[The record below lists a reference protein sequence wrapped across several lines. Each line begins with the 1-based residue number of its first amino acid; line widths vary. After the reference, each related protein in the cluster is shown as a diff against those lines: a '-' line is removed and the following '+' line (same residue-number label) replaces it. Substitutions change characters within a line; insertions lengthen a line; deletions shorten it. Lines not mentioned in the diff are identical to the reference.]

1 MSASVGRAVGRGI
14 DCPCPLNS
22 YVTLFGDDTEHLA
35 AGPQVKSSMHALRR
49 AFVKKDK
56 KAISYIHLTPGG
68 AEIDVSG
75 QDIRDILE
83 ESIMGEYQPKV
94 GMVIPFERASD
105 AFGELAATVAGRTKE
120 ESGSI
125 VVRLMN

>member
-1 MSASVGRAVGRGI
+1 
-14 DCPCPLNS
+14 
-22 YVTLFGDDTEHLA
+22 
-35 AGPQVKSSMHALRR
+35 MHALRR

-105 AFGELAATVAGRTKE
+105 AFGELAATVAGRTTE